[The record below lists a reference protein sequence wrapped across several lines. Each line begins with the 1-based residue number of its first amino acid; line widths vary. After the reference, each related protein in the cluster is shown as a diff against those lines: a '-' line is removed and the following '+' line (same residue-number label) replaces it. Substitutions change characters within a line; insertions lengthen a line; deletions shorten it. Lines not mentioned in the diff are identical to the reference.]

1 MATSPFTKYLE
12 IVGVVEDQVT
22 PPKYMHHVQVVEVV
36 DQTWEPWEPVPGPDP
51 WDDLVPATKTN
62 TSGSTTLGST
72 LTGTLATYTGGHEP
86 VTIEYQWQ
94 RSDSSSGGWSGIT
107 AWTTQTDST
116 PSTQT
121 YTTVLADNQK
131 FVRLASKA
139 TDADGVVAYGSGN
152 SVGPMEAATITVS
165 QATKISNGTY
175 VNPPYVY
182 GFETISVVPATFAG
196 GFGTLTQ
203 EYRLQKKEPGSESWA
218 NLTGWS
224 SSPSSASVSGIP
236 VGSVVRAQS
245 RATDETGAM
254 KTSTSPTPAVSSP
267 TTIGTLTITPDAPT
281 ADAGG
286 EVAFAASISGTSTNP
301 MYIWNVTGSGNI
313 TSSSNIGSELVVTV
327 NSGATSGDTVS
338 VNCTASDSSSSDSP
352 VTTTATITVN

>member
-1 MATSPFTKYLE
+1 MAISPFTKYLE
-12 IVGVVEDQVT
+12 IVGVVEDQVK
-22 PPKYMHHVQVVEVV
+22 PPIYMHHVHIVEVV

-51 WDDLVPATKTN
+51 WDALVPDTKTN
-62 TSGSTTLGST
+62 TTGSNTLGST
-72 LTGTLATYTGGHEP
+72 LSGTLATYIGGQEP

-139 TDADGVVAYGSGN
+139 TDAGGNVAYGSGN
-152 SVGPMEAATITVS
+152 SVGPMEAATIGVS

-182 GFETISVVPATFAG
+182 GFETISVVPATFTG

-203 EYRLQKKEPGSESWA
+203 EYRLQKKDPGSEAWA
-218 NLTGWS
+218 TMTGWE
-224 SSPSSASVSGIP
+224 SSPPSVSVNGTQP
-236 VGSVVRAQS
+236 GSVVRAQS
-245 RATDETGAM
+245 RAIDETGAT
-254 KTSTSPTPAVSSP
+254 KTSSSVTPAVGTP
-267 TTIGTLTITPDAPT
+267 TTIGTLTITPSNPT
-281 ADAGG
+281 ANAGG
-286 EVAFAASISGTSTNP
+286 EVGFAASISGTSTNP
-301 MYIWNVTGSGNI
+301 MYLWGVTGPGNI
-313 TSSSNIGSELVVTV
+313 TSSTNFGDELVVTV